1 MGAAEPNNDPRPY
14 SFILPTNSM
23 LDVED
28 STVIKPKSH
37 SSRNLLSFGEEL
49 QYKETEYYGVQW
61 ELVEGV
67 TTPYWGSRDK
77 NTSLEEL

>member
-23 LDVED
+23 LEVGD
-28 STVIKPKSH
+28 STMIKTKSH
-37 SSRNLLSFGEEL
+37 SSRNSLSFGEEL
-49 QYKETEYYGVQW
+49 QYKETDYHGVQW

-67 TTPYWGSRDK
+67 TAPYWGSRAK
-77 NTSLEEL
+77 NTPLEEL